1 MSCESWENYVN
12 SGSDFSYDENYQR
25 FHGLGNEIWQVEEG
39 TLSHLHND
47 IRISDIEK
55 RNQEIFNKIKH
66 FYFSKN
72 GIILLGIS
80 IALCLL
86 TSSFSLEGL
95 FFWNILFAFIVVG
108 ICEIAVRTQVRAE
121 WREIWKDIEN
131 F

>member
-12 SGSDFSYDENYQR
+12 SGSDLSYDENYQR

-47 IRISDIEK
+47 IRISDMEK

-80 IALCLL
+80 IMVCLL
-86 TSSFSLEGL
+86 TSTFSLEGL

-108 ICEIAVRTQVRAE
+108 FCEIAVRTKVRAE
-121 WREIWKDIEN
+121 WRDIWKDIEN

>member
-47 IRISDIEK
+47 IRISDMEK

-80 IALCLL
+80 IMVCLL
-86 TSSFSLEGL
+86 TSTFSLEGL

-108 ICEIAVRTQVRAE
+108 FCEIAVRTKVRAE
-121 WREIWKDIEN
+121 WRDIWKDIEN